1 MAAFHTP
8 DWYKQLVAHSVGVVS
23 NLQHVQASW
32 AKDPAELTQHIVCK
46 ILGQMS
52 AGHLKT
58 VK

>member
-8 DWYKQLVAHSVGVVS
+8 DWYKQLVAHSVGFVS
-23 NLQHVQASW
+23 NLQQASW
-32 AKDPAELTQHIVCK
+32 AKDPAELSQHIVCK

-52 AGHLKT
+52 AGHLKR